1 MSVIVTLEIKAPK
14 SADSATV
21 AFVKELL
28 TGAEFEV
35 EAGGYTVVRRLVAAT
50 LAGETDGSRPLEAA
64 VDAYGI
70 ISAYDP
76 ARNRWTR
83 IGTWRERDAN

>member
-14 SADSATV
+14 LADSAAV

-28 TGAEFEV
+28 DGAEFEV

-50 LAGETDGSRPLEAA
+50 LAGETDGTEPLQAA
-64 VDAYGI
+64 VDAYGLI
-70 ISAYDP
+70 TAYDRL
-76 ARNRWTR
+76 ADRWVR
-83 IGTWRERDAN
+83 VGTWRERDAA